1 MTGTVNV
8 LMNKKSTNTAFAEL
22 ADGEETIETDVDTEE
37 QVIAEIRERFLFLVL
52 LPLIMP
58 WQAVELSLF
67 LTL

>member
-1 MTGTVNV
+1 MWI
-8 LMNKKSTNTAFAEL
+8 L
-22 ADGEETIETDVDTEE
+22 EE